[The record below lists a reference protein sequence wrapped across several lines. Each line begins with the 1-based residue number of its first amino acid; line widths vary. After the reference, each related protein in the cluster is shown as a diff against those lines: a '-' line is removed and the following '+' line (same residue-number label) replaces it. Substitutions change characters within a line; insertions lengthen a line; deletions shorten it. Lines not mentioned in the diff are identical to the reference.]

1 MRKYNRI
8 KCLGV
13 IFILLFCQT
22 VMPHSKIKAAKQL
35 DAGINVADGTMR
47 VGDRA
52 YVKCGKEGV
61 RYKSSDPSVAYV
73 NETGTVTA
81 KKPGKVHI
89 KVLPPKGKAGT
100 YRGKTI
106 PLQVIKKDK
115 FPNLLVAL
123 DELVVGEPTLALNNA
138 GELILR
144 VPVKSHAD
152 AKVKK
157 IKLVYDMTA
166 DEPMQTAAPA
176 PATKEAVQGV
186 SDTNTKQIHT
196 KLVLK
201 AKGIKAGGRKVL
213 KIRLGMVDK
222 DSVKLRLKKY
232 ILWSGAAKVSYQYKE
247 KDASKV
253 KYRFGWGTKD
263 KKPPVIT
270 GWVKGKSIYNGE
282 PCLVCYTDKKNSYNF
297 KKYVKA
303 KDERRGKVKLSV
315 DTSKVNWKKE
325 GIYKVW
331 YSATDKAGNSR
342 KTWAKIQVTKPGR
355 LESIA
360 DQVLAQISRKS
371 WSDTKKA
378 RAIYSYVKSHCTY
391 THSGPHSNWKA
402 VAVEGFLYHSGD
414 CFTYYAMAR
423 ALLSRAGIP
432 NLTITRYPLRNGAH
446 HWWSLAYVQ
455 GGWYH
460 LDTTPRTGGGY
471 FCLVTDAQLREYRNS
486 GAFHY
491 VSSKYPVRA
500 VKRISRGCN
509 S

>member
-1 MRKYNRI
+1 MKKYNRI

-13 IFILLFCQT
+13 IFTLLFCWT
-22 VMPHSKIKAAKQL
+22 VMPHGKVKAAKQL
-35 DAGINVADGTMR
+35 DASINVADGTML

-52 YVKCGKEGV
+52 FVKCGKEGV
-61 RYKSSDPSVAYV
+61 RYESSDTSVAYV
-73 NETGTVTA
+73 SETGVVTA

-89 KVLPPKGKAGT
+89 KVLPPKNKVGT
-100 YRGKTI
+100 YRTRDLQ
-106 PLQVIKKDK
+106 LQVKKKNK
-115 FPNLLVAL
+115 FPNLSVAL
-123 DELVVGEPTLALNNA
+123 DELAVGEPSLASGNA

-144 VPVKSHAD
+144 VSVKSHAD

-166 DEPMQTAAPA
+166 DELMQAAAPA
-176 PATKEAVQGV
+176 TGEAVKGV
-186 SDTNTKQIHT
+186 SDTKQIHK
-196 KLVLK
+196 KLVLM
-201 AKGIKAGGRKVL
+201 AKGIKPGGRKVL
-213 KIRLGMVDK
+213 KISLGKADK
-222 DSVKLRLKKY
+222 DSVNLHLKKY
-232 ILWSGAAKVSYQYKE
+232 VLWSGAAKVSYQYKE
-247 KDASKV
+247 KVASKV
-253 KYRFGWGTKD
+253 KYHFGWGTKD

-270 GWVKGKSIYNGE
+270 GWVKNRSIYNGE

-315 DTSKVNWKKE
+315 DTSKVNWNKD

-331 YSATDKAGNSR
+331 YTATDKAGNSR

-360 DQVLAQISRKS
+360 DQVMAQISHKS

-391 THSGPHSNWKA
+391 TNSGSHSNWKA
-402 VAVEGFLYHSGD
+402 VAIEGFLYHSGD

-432 NLTITRYPLRNGAH
+432 NLTVTRYPLRSSSH
-446 HWWSLAYVQ
+446 HWWSLAYVN

-460 LDTTPRTGGGY
+460 LDTTPRARGGY
-471 FCLVTDAQLREYRNS
+471 FCLVTDAQLAAYRDS
-486 GAFHY
+486 GAFRFD
-491 VSSKYPVRA
+491 SSKYPKRA
-500 VKRISRGCN
+500 SKVISKGCN
-509 S
+509 T